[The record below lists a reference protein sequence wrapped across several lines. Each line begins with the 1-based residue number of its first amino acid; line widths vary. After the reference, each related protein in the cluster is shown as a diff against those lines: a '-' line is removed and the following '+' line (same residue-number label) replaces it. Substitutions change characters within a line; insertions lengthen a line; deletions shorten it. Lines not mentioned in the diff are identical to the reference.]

1 MNLPNLTNIRAGL
14 NSVGSGATIG
24 DITAPVG
31 NALNKISPVVD
42 KAKNFVNPN
51 MSGVA
56 SKLGTGALLGMAATE
71 VYSPIKDLMTVD
83 QGKVYNQLG
92 LSAPS
97 NAFTG
102 AIKDVAANG
111 AVVANNLGYRLTGG
125 LVGIDP
131 QNFEAD
137 QKQVINT
144 PQNIATNNVGN
155 NVSLPVFKSNYQ
167 PLNAPVAGN
176 IGSINPYQFQNNGVN
191 ALGISQDM
199 INRAGQYNPMVNQD
213 AFNQR
218 QIQANE
224 YANLDNA
231 YRGQHLSNFMNAG
244 SLADFFGA
252 AIIGH
257 QDRAGMARATELLKQ
272 NNQLAANNIE
282 NINNT
287 NLQNIEN
294 QRQTGIGLGN
304 IANSQNQIA
313 NNLQESQAKNLID
326 TAKFN
331 LDANRENFNQANSSY
346 QNQINAQLNYP
357 KLAYLS
363 DIKQM
368 RENPISLNTEQA
380 KLVAMQNGTDYNLV
394 KQQVGGSEDLAN
406 KMLSNKLMQNNVM
419 NAVMGLNLGNGQ
431 MPGGAPAETTQIIYD
446 ENNNKVMEIKG
457 TAQAVLN
464 AQKQFPSFNPLGNN
478 TIPVAQN
485 GATMVQK

>member
-1 MNLPNLTNIRAGL
+1 MADNQYLT
-14 NSVGSGATIG
+14 T
-24 DITAPVG
+24 
-31 NALNKISPVVD
+31 NK
-42 KAKNFVNPN
+42 NTF
-51 MSGVA
+51 
-56 SKLGTGALLGMAATE
+56 LGTTL
-71 VYSPIKDLMTVD
+71 P
-83 QGKVYNQLG
+83 
-92 LSAPS
+92 
-97 NAFTG
+97 
-102 AIKDVAANG
+102 
-111 AVVANNLGYRLTGG
+111 
-125 LVGIDP
+125 DP
-131 QNFEAD
+131 QGIVGKTDNSIFMGAQKIRQYIPSLNFNTLSFMPSTQSEIVDDAVNAGYKPLYDRQGNFSGQLASPD
-137 QKQVINT
+137 QQKNPV
-144 PQNIATNNVGN
+144 ATNNVAN

-272 NNQLAANNIE
+272 NNQLVANNIE
-282 NINNT
+282 NINDT

-294 QRQTGIGLGN
+294 QRQTGLGLGN

-346 QNQINAQLNYP
+346 QNQINAQMNYP

-368 RENPISLNTEQA
+368 QENPISLNTDQA

-394 KQQVGGSEDLAN
+394 KQQVGGSEYLAN
-406 KMLSNKLMQNNVM
+406 KMLSNKLMQNNLT
-419 NAVMGLNLGNGQ
+419 NAVMKLNLGNGQ
-431 MPGGAPAETTQIIYD
+431 MPGLAPAETTQIIYD

-485 GATMVQK
+485 GATIVQK

>member
-1 MNLPNLTNIRAGL
+1 MADNQYLT
-14 NSVGSGATIG
+14 T
-24 DITAPVG
+24 
-31 NALNKISPVVD
+31 NK
-42 KAKNFVNPN
+42 NTF
-51 MSGVA
+51 
-56 SKLGTGALLGMAATE
+56 LGTSL
-71 VYSPIKDLMTVD
+71 P
-83 QGKVYNQLG
+83 
-92 LSAPS
+92 
-97 NAFTG
+97 
-102 AIKDVAANG
+102 
-111 AVVANNLGYRLTGG
+111 
-125 LVGIDP
+125 DP
-131 QNFEAD
+131 QGIVGKTDNSILMGAQKIGQYIPSLNFKTLSFMPSTQSQIVDDAVNSGYKPLYD
-137 QKQVINT
+137 KQGNFSGQLTSPAQQKT
-144 PQNIATNNVGN
+144 PVATNNVAN

-176 IGSINPYQFQNNGVN
+176 IGSVNPYQFQNNGVN

-272 NNQLAANNIE
+272 NNQLVANNIE
-282 NINNT
+282 NVNDT

-313 NNLQESQAKNLID
+313 NNLQESQARNLID

-346 QNQINAQLNYP
+346 QNQINAQMNYP

-368 RENPISLNTEQA
+368 QENHISLNTEQA

-394 KQQVGGSEDLAN
+394 KQQVGGNEALAN
-406 KMLSNKLMQNNVM
+406 KMLSDKLMQNNVM
-419 NAVMGLNLGNGQ
+419 NAVMKLNLGNGQ
-431 MPGGAPAETTQIIYD
+431 MPGLAPAETTKIIYD